1 MVTLYFIRIC
11 IYRNRIVSFFSFT
24 QSIMWFL
31 LFIDYMYL
39 IYFVEYD
46 NFKAYIKYILKRFRV
61 SKIFCSQCGIT
72 REMYIIFH
80 YVDWMTHCAAWMVFF
95 SFSSLNYF
103 AYALPA
109 NYVNEYSLCLD
120 LWLGRVH
127 ILRSQ
132 NYRFFKIHT
141 LSVIRILLF
150 QYRDNLRILSIGN
163 YIICERFR
171 R

>member
-11 IYRNRIVSFFSFT
+11 IHRNRIVSFFSFT
-24 QSIMWFL
+24 QSFIWFL
-31 LFIDYMYL
+31 LFIVYMYL

-95 SFSSLNYF
+95 SLSTLNYF
-103 AYALPA
+103 AYALPT

-127 ILRSQ
+127 ILPSQ
-132 NYRFFKIHT
+132 NYRYLISTSSLWSEYSFYYGYHLWLLNMWMLP
-141 LSVIRILLF
+141 LSKRLI
-150 QYRDNLRILSIGN
+150 
-163 YIICERFR
+163 
-171 R
+171 